1 MIYQTIHHTS
11 YHPPP
16 QQNQQRSNIQSV
28 AALTYPDHSDT
39 LGIRPKRSRN
49 QQQCN
54 PKHKPVAKM
63 GRVHFTRTN
72 MIPEGEPIMMGLF
85 SVAKQGAVIL
95 FDYGASHTFIN
106 RSFAIENC

>member
-1 MIYQTIHHTS
+1 
-11 YHPPP
+11 
-16 QQNQQRSNIQSV
+16 
-28 AALTYPDHSDT
+28 
-39 LGIRPKRSRN
+39 
-49 QQQCN
+49 
-54 PKHKPVAKM
+54 
-63 GRVHFTRTN
+63 